1 MLSKASKL
9 PKKTSNSTSIV
20 SMAID
25 GGLKGNRASTI
36 SLIVESGLE
45 TVLSRLVRMV
55 YHKIAVEK
63 CSSSSVDKVSPNSEL
78 LHLIQVKLDDNLDNL
93 SIQKAHEFLL

>member
-1 MLSKASKL
+1 MISKDLLSKALKL

-25 GGLKGNRASTI
+25 GGLKGNRAFTT

-45 TVLSRLVRMV
+45 PILSRLVRMV
-55 YHKIAVEK
+55 RHKIAVEK
-63 CSSSSVDKVSPNSEL
+63 CTSSSVDKVSPNSEL

-93 SIQKAHEFLL
+93 SR